1 MADIKDNLSNPKDP
15 QPKCVVFDENNQV
28 QLAEEGRTILVFVM
42 GEDGVKISLNG
53 YVTEMLLTTLK
64 SNMPGI
70 MDNLITDFKK
80 HAKEQE
86 TKNANTDTQTDG
98 TNE

>member
-1 MADIKDNLSNPKDP
+1 
-15 QPKCVVFDENNQV
+15 
-28 QLAEEGRTILVFVM
+28 
-42 GEDGVKISLNG
+42 
-53 YVTEMLLTTLK
+53 
-64 SNMPGI
+64 MPGI

-86 TKNANTDTQTDG
+86 SKNANNDTQTDG